1 MWDEIGPD
9 ELAAR
14 IKAKEKPPA
23 MASVAFRCP
32 KDEFDRFKDACYRRG
47 VNASAMLREF
57 MLRVVEIDEDH
68 DTKKSP

>member
-1 MWDEIGPD
+1 MWDDIGPD
-9 ELAAR
+9 ELATR

-57 MLRVVEIDEDH
+57 MLRVVELDQDA
-68 DTKKSP
+68 TKKSP

>member
-57 MLRVVEIDEDH
+57 MLRVVEIDDK